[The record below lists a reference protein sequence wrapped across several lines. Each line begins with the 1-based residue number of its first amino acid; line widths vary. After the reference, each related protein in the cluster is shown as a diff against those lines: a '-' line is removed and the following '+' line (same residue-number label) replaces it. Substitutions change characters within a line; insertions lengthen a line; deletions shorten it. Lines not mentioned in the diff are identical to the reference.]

1 MRFSEGV
8 KIMDNIIQTYRLTKT
23 FKDKEVIKSLDFSLK
38 KGEICALIGKNGAG
52 KSTFFKMLAG
62 QLIPTSGD
70 IHLFGNSGRNLAQAK
85 KRMGFMIE
93 TPTFFPDF
101 TATQNL
107 EYFRIQRGIVE
118 KKRIYE
124 VLQIVD
130 LANEKKKQYKDYS
143 MGMKQRLGI
152 ALCLLSSPD
161 CLVLDEPINGLDA
174 EGIMEIRTLL
184 LKLNQENQITILV
197 SSHILTELQLLAK
210 RFVFIKNG
218 VIVDDLSK
226 EDLDNKSK
234 KQIRLKVDNPAK
246 VAQLLEQAYAN
257 IDYKILPNQI
267 VTIQNHVENGSEI
280 NRLLIENGVVVM
292 EFRIE
297 ALNLEEYFLG
307 LVEGN
312 NQ

>member
-1 MRFSEGV
+1 
-8 KIMDNIIQTYRLTKT
+8 MDTIIQTNRLTKL
-23 FKDKEVIKSLDFSLK
+23 FKAEEAIKPLDFSLR

-62 QLIPTSGD
+62 QLMPTSGD
-70 IHLFGNSGRNLAQAK
+70 ISLFGKSGKEMEQTK

-93 TPTFFPDF
+93 TPEFFPDF
-101 TATQNL
+101 TAVQNL
-107 EYFRIQRGIVE
+107 EYFRIQRGVVE

-124 VLQIVD
+124 VLQIVG
-130 LANEKKKQYKDYS
+130 LAHQKKKRFKEYS

-174 EGIMEIRTLL
+174 EGIMEIRNLL
-184 LKLNQENQITILV
+184 LKLNQEKQITILV

-210 RFVFIKNG
+210 RFLFIENG
-218 VIVDDLSK
+218 VIVEDLSK
-226 EDLDNKSK
+226 EALDNKSR
-234 KQIRLKVDNPAK
+234 KQLQLKVDDPAK
-246 VAQLLEQAYAN
+246 TARLLEQTYAD
-257 IDYKILPNQI
+257 IEYKTLPDHVI
-267 VTIQNHVENGSEI
+267 TIHNYVEDGPEI
-280 NRLLIENGVVVM
+280 NRLLIDNGVSVM

-307 LVEGN
+307 LVGEN
-312 NQ
+312 KND

>member
-1 MRFSEGV
+1 
-8 KIMDNIIQTYRLTKT
+8 MDSIIETYQLTKT
-23 FKDKEVIKSLDFSLK
+23 FKEEEVIKPLDFSLR

-62 QLIPTSGD
+62 QLIPTSED
-70 IHLFGNSGRNLAQAK
+70 IHLFGKSGKETAQAK

-93 TPTFFPDF
+93 TPEILPDF

-107 EYFRIQRGIVE
+107 EYFRIQGGVVE
-118 KKRIYE
+118 KKRICE
-124 VLQIVD
+124 VLQIVG
-130 LANEKKKQYKDYS
+130 LANQKKKRFRNYS

-174 EGIMEIRTLL
+174 EGIMEIRKLL
-184 LKLNQENQITILV
+184 LKLNQEKQITILV

-218 VIVDDLSK
+218 VIADDLSK
-226 EDLDNKSK
+226 EALDEKSK
-234 KQIRLKVDNPAK
+234 KQIQLKVNDPAK
-246 VAQLLEQAYAN
+246 AAQLLEQAYAD
-257 IDYKILPNQI
+257 IHYKVLPNQI
-267 VTIQNHVENGSEI
+267 ITIQNHVEEGGEI
-280 NRLLIENGVVVM
+280 NRLLIDNGVLVM
-292 EFRIE
+292 EFRVE
-297 ALNLEEYFLG
+297 ALNLEAYFLG

-312 NQ
+312 EK

>member
-1 MRFSEGV
+1 M
-8 KIMDNIIQTYRLTKT
+8 NAIIQTYQLTKT
-23 FKDKEVIKSLDFSLK
+23 FKEDEVIKPLDFSLR

-70 IHLFGNSGRNLAQAK
+70 IHLFGKSGEGMAQAR

-93 TPTFFPDF
+93 TPEFFPDF

-107 EYFRIQRGIVE
+107 EYFRIQRGVVE

-124 VLQIVD
+124 VLQIVG
-130 LANEKKKQYKDYS
+130 LANQKKKRFKDYS

-152 ALCLLSSPD
+152 ALCLLGSPD

-174 EGIMEIRTLL
+174 EGIREIRTLL
-184 LKLNQENQITILV
+184 LKLNQEKQITILV

-218 VIVDDLSK
+218 VIVDDVSK
-226 EDLDNKSK
+226 ESLDDKSR
-234 KQIRLKVDNPAK
+234 KQLQLKVDDPAK
-246 VAQLLEQAYAN
+246 TARLLEQTYKD
-257 IDYKILPNQI
+257 IDYKVLPNQL
-267 VTIQNHVENGSEI
+267 VTIQNYIEQSGEI
-280 NRLLIENGVVVM
+280 NRLLIDNGVLVM

-297 ALNLEEYFLG
+297 SLNLEEYFLG
-307 LVEGN
+307 LVGDDR
-312 NQ
+312 

>member
-1 MRFSEGV
+1 
-8 KIMDNIIQTYRLTKT
+8 MDAIIQTYQLTKK
-23 FKDKEVIKSLDFSLK
+23 FKEAEIIKPLNFSLK

-52 KSTFFKMLAG
+52 KSTFFKMLSG
-62 QLIPTSGD
+62 QLKPTSGD
-70 IHLFGNSGRNLAQAK
+70 IQVFGKSGKEMNHAK

-93 TPTFFPDF
+93 SPAFFPDF
-101 TATQNL
+101 TAIQNL

-124 VLQIVD
+124 VLEIVD
-130 LANEKKKQYKDYS
+130 LANEKKKRFRDYS

-174 EGIMEIRTLL
+174 EGIMEIRKLL
-184 LKLNQENQITILV
+184 LKLNREKQITILI
-197 SSHILTELQLLAK
+197 SSHILTELELLAT
-210 RFVFIKNG
+210 RFMFIKNG
-218 VIVDDLSK
+218 VIVEDLSK
-226 EDLDNKSK
+226 DALEEKSR
-234 KQIRLKVDNPAK
+234 KQILLTIDNPAK
-246 VAQLLEQAYAN
+246 AAQLLEQAYAD
-257 IDYKILPNQI
+257 IQFRVLPGQVI
-267 VTIQNHVENGSEI
+267 TIQNHIANASEI
-280 NRLLIENGVVVM
+280 NRLLVDNNVVVK

-312 NQ
+312 EHD

>member
-1 MRFSEGV
+1 M
-8 KIMDNIIQTYRLTKT
+8 NAIIQTYQLTKT
-23 FKDKEVIKSLDFSLK
+23 FKEDEVIKPLDFSLR

-70 IHLFGNSGRNLAQAK
+70 IHLFGKSGEGMAQAR

-93 TPTFFPDF
+93 TPEFFPDF

-107 EYFRIQRGIVE
+107 EYFRIQRGVVE

-124 VLQIVD
+124 VLQIVG
-130 LANEKKKQYKDYS
+130 LANQKKKRFKDYS

-152 ALCLLSSPD
+152 ALCLLASPD

-174 EGIMEIRTLL
+174 EGIREIRTLL
-184 LKLNQENQITILV
+184 LKLNQEKQITILV

-218 VIVDDLSK
+218 VIVDDVSK
-226 EDLDNKSK
+226 ESLDDKSR
-234 KQIRLKVDNPAK
+234 KQIQLKVDDPAK
-246 VAQLLEQAYAN
+246 TARLLEQTYKD
-257 IDYKILPNQI
+257 IDYKVLPNQL
-267 VTIQNHVENGSEI
+267 VTIQNYIEQSGEI
-280 NRLLIENGVVVM
+280 NRLLIDNGVLVM

-297 ALNLEEYFLG
+297 SLNLEEYFLG
-307 LVEGN
+307 LVGDDR
-312 NQ
+312 